1 MAIQTP
7 ASTPPIS
14 LHRHNPVRGILMW
27 CTAAFFFTAQSAVLK
42 WLADDIHFSEILFI
56 RSFVVV
62 AGTSVL
68 LLRGAGMK
76 APFRTKRF
84 PLHFGRFLFFS
95 ASLACFIEAVKYI
108 PLADATAVSFAAP
121 LMMTALSVPLLGEK
135 VGLRRW
141 SAVIVGLCGVL
152 VIANPSTG
160 IFQMAALWALGA
172 ALTYAFAIVIT
183 RKLTTSEP
191 AVIVV
196 WIMNVLYIVVM
207 PVFAPFEWV
216 MPTWGQVGLMMLSG
230 AMVLVAQ
237 MMAVSACSLVPPQ
250 VLAPFDYTAMI
261 WAVLLGFLVWND
273 VPTPTIL
280 VGAAILIGSGIYI
293 LWREAQVA
301 RATRRAQPASSES

>member
-95 ASLACFIEAVKYI
+95 ASLACIIEAVKGI
-108 PLADATAVSFAAP
+108 PLA
-121 LMMTALSVPLLGEK
+121 
-135 VGLRRW
+135 
-141 SAVIVGLCGVL
+141 
-152 VIANPSTG
+152 
-160 IFQMAALWALGA
+160 GA
-172 ALTYAFAIVIT
+172 
-183 RKLTTSEP
+183 
-191 AVIVV
+191 
-196 WIMNVLYIVVM
+196 
-207 PVFAPFEWV
+207 
-216 MPTWGQVGLMMLSG
+216 
-230 AMVLVAQ
+230 
-237 MMAVSACSLVPPQ
+237 
-250 VLAPFDYTAMI
+250 
-261 WAVLLGFLVWND
+261 
-273 VPTPTIL
+273 
-280 VGAAILIGSGIYI
+280 
-293 LWREAQVA
+293 
-301 RATRRAQPASSES
+301 